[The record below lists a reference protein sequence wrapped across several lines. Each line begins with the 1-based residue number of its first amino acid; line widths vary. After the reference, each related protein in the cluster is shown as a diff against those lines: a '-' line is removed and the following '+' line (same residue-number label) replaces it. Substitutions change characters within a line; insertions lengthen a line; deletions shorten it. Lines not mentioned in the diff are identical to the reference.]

1 MNFYFGF
8 SFFGYFKGLK
18 TFHNRKSQVFKTSRV
33 DTLEPITSKEVTH
46 GLTDSGLDTKEPI
59 ENTDKSSSQ
68 NEYNTQKISSSDIEK
83 ADYTSTKTS
92 IIDNKGQTGISSSIN
107 DKEQI
112 TNVPSNK
119 DITEQS
125 TNSQIG
131 ENTEKIISHA
141 TNEIIDKT
149 TKPSNIQKTSI
160 IDNTEKT
167 NTQTPIKENT
177 DKAISTFSLSEQI
190 TNEPSINKETESTS
204 STLNQENMKHTT
216 SANYQV

>member
-1 MNFYFGF
+1 MVRIIYSYIIEIKAFHNLIIILFFSISFIGKKTIIFGF
-8 SFFGYFKGLK
+8 KFNPKKIILFVGIFIKIPPTEYIFWNISI
-18 TFHNRKSQVFKTSRV
+18 KTSKV

-83 ADYTSTKTS
+83 TDYASTKTS

-119 DITEQS
+119 DITE
-125 TNSQIG
+125 
-131 ENTEKIISHA
+131 
-141 TNEIIDKT
+141 
-149 TKPSNIQKTSI
+149 
-160 IDNTEKT
+160 
-167 NTQTPIKENT
+167 
-177 DKAISTFSLSEQI
+177 
-190 TNEPSINKETESTS
+190 
-204 STLNQENMKHTT
+204 
-216 SANYQV
+216 